1 MAISSRA
8 RLSPMLDS
16 FCGMDLKLGATLIS
30 LFAVLNKV
38 AGAYGMLAVLLAG
51 STALSQPIG
60 QLTMYVYSIA
70 SLVLFIWGLQKIG
83 EENGPKSL
91 IYAHLFALDHLVGTL
106 YTGLFAAIWYLYTP
120 HDGRRIANSDAQKA
134 MMGSNTGTGLDDAA
148 RVEAAMG
155 VWKSERGFSGA
166 VLVIGWLLKVYFI
179 LCLYSYAL
187 HVRRGTYSQ
196 LPKSSY
202 NTIPS
207 SKFVTPGS
215 SPLAGRSRQHTRNS
229 STGGPQYSHLRGNS
243 IASTF
248 EGGGTLAETLWE
260 DKEDLELQRANSGL
274 LTSAPPGSGG
284 GGGGTSSKTTI
295 SPRLNS
301 VPMFSPSTLPSSS
314 TPQGEPPL
322 SPAFAKGT
330 GMNRTNSTTGS
341 ILSLSTNGTAPEL
354 GPDGPGNSNGGGG
367 TSTRLR
373 SGSGSENPFAS
384 ILGRMSGET
393 TR

>member
-1 MAISSRA
+1 MAISRA

-51 STALSQPIG
+51 GNALSQPLG

-70 SLVLFIWGLQKIG
+70 SLVVFIWGLQKIG

-91 IYAHLFALDHLVGTL
+91 IYAHLFAVDHLVGTL
-106 YTGLFAAIWYLYTP
+106 YTSLFAAIWYLYTP

-134 MMGSNTGTGLDDAA
+134 MMGTNTGTGLDDAG

-166 VLVIGWLLKVYFI
+166 VLLIGWTLKVYFI

-207 SKFVTPGS
+207 SKFITPGS
-215 SPLAGRSRQHTRNS
+215 SPAPGRSRQHTRNS

-243 IASTF
+243 IASTAGGF
-248 EGGGTLAETLWE
+248 EGTFAETLWE
-260 DKEDLELQRANSGL
+260 DREDLENQR
-274 LTSAPPGSGG
+274 GG
-284 GGGGTSSKTTI
+284 GGSSLGLTAGGLQTPASSSI
-295 SPRLNS
+295 SPRVNS
-301 VPMFSPSTLPSSS
+301 IPAFSPSLSNSS
-314 TPQGEPPL
+314 TIPTEPP

-330 GMNRTNSTTGS
+330 GMNRTNSTTGNTLT
-341 ILSLSTNGTAPEL
+341 LS
-354 GPDGPGNSNGGGG
+354 SNGGAGEGASASVQEGG
-367 TSTRLR
+367 RLR

-384 ILGRMSGET
+384 ILGRMSGEM

>member
-1 MAISSRA
+1 MAISRA

-51 STALSQPIG
+51 GNALSQPVG

-70 SLVLFIWGLQKIG
+70 SLVVFIWGLQKIG

-106 YTGLFAAIWYLYTP
+106 YTSLFAAIWYLYTP

-134 MMGSNTGTGLDDAA
+134 MMGSNTGTGLDDAG

-166 VLVIGWLLKVYFI
+166 VLLIGWMLKVYFI

-207 SKFVTPGS
+207 SKFATPGS
-215 SPLAGRSRQHTRNS
+215 ASSNGSARSRQHTRNS

-243 IASTF
+243 IASTA
-248 EGGGTLAETLWE
+248 GGFDNTYAETLWE
-260 DKEDLELQRANSGL
+260 DRDDLENQKVGGASLGL
-274 LTSAPPGSGG
+274 TARGLETPA
-284 GGGGTSSKTTI
+284 SSSI

-301 VPMFSPSTLPSSS
+301 VPAFSPALSNSS
-314 TPQGEPPL
+314 TVPTEPP

-330 GMNRTNSTTGS
+330 GMQRTNSTTGNT
-341 ILSLSTNGTAPEL
+341 LSLS
-354 GPDGPGNSNGGGG
+354 SNGAAGEGASASTPEGG
-367 TSTRLR
+367 RLR
-373 SGSGSENPFAS
+373 SGSGSENPFAN
-384 ILGRMSGET
+384 ILGRMSGEV

>member
-1 MAISSRA
+1 MAISRA
-8 RLSPMLDS
+8 HLSPMLDS

-51 STALSQPIG
+51 GSALSQPVG

-70 SLVLFIWGLQKIG
+70 SLAVFIWGLQKIG

-91 IYAHLFALDHLVGTL
+91 VYAHLFAIDHLVGTL
-106 YTGLFAAIWYLYTP
+106 YTSLFAAIWYLYTP

-134 MMGSNTGTGLDDAA
+134 MMGNNTGTGLDDVG

-155 VWKSERGFSGA
+155 VWQSERGFSGA
-166 VLVIGWLLKVYFI
+166 VLVIGWMLKVYFI

-215 SPLAGRSRQHTRNS
+215 SPISRRHVRNS
-229 STGGPQYSHLRGNS
+229 STGGPSYSHLRGNS
-243 IASTF
+243 IASTAAGF
-248 EGGGTLAETLWE
+248 DTEGTLAETLWE
-260 DKEDLELQRANSGL
+260 ERDDFDSRGSLGL
-274 LTSAPPGSGG
+274 STLGASAGG
-284 GGGGTSSKTTI
+284 ATPASSSI
-295 SPRLNS
+295 SPRVNS
-301 VPMFSPSTLPSSS
+301 VPTLSPALSHSS
-314 TPQGEPPL
+314 TQPTEPP

-330 GMNRTNSTTGS
+330 GMVRSNSSANTKDGNENGS
-341 ILSLSTNGTAPEL
+341 AS
-354 GPDGPGNSNGGGG
+354 GG
-367 TSTRLR
+367 RLR
-373 SGSGSENPFAS
+373 AGSTSRSAANTPNANEASNPFAS
-384 ILGRMSGET
+384 ILGRMSSEAA
-393 TR
+393 R

>member
-1 MAISSRA
+1 MAISRA

-51 STALSQPIG
+51 GNALSQPVG

-70 SLVLFIWGLQKIG
+70 SLVVFIWGLQKIG

-106 YTGLFAAIWYLYTP
+106 YTSLFAAIWYLYTP

-134 MMGSNTGTGLDDAA
+134 MMGSNTGSGLDDAG

-166 VLVIGWLLKVYFI
+166 VLLIGWMLKVYFI

-202 NTIPS
+202 NTVPS
-207 SKFVTPGS
+207 TKFSTSGA
-215 SPLAGRSRQHTRNS
+215 SPSARSRQHTRNS

-243 IASTF
+243 VASTA
-248 EGGGTLAETLWE
+248 GGYDPTSYGETLWE
-260 DKEDLELQRANSGL
+260 DREDIETQRGGSSSLGLKAGNLE
-274 LTSAPPGSGG
+274 AP
-284 GGGGTSSKTTI
+284 TASSTI
-295 SPRLNS
+295 SPRLNTI
-301 VPMFSPSTLPSSS
+301 PTFSPSLSSS
-314 TPQGEPPL
+314 GEPT

-330 GMNRTNSTTGS
+330 GLSRTNSTTGNT
-341 ILSLSTNGTAPEL
+341 LSL
-354 GPDGPGNSNGGGG
+354 NSNGAAGEGASASVPEGG
-367 TSTRLR
+367 RLR
-373 SGSGSENPFAS
+373 SGSGSENPFAN
-384 ILGRMSGET
+384 ILGRMSGEV

>member
-1 MAISSRA
+1 MAISRA

-51 STALSQPIG
+51 GSTLSQPVG
-60 QLTMYVYSIA
+60 QLTMYAYSIA
-70 SLVLFIWGLQKIG
+70 SLVVFIWGLQKIG

-106 YTGLFAAIWYLYTP
+106 YTSLFAAIWYLYTP

-134 MMGSNTGTGLDDAA
+134 MMGSNTGTGLDDAG

-166 VLVIGWLLKVYFI
+166 VLVIGWMLKVYFI
-179 LCLYSYAL
+179 MCLYSYAL

-207 SKFVTPGS
+207 SKFITPGS
-215 SPLAGRSRQHTRNS
+215 SPSTARSRQHTRNS

-243 IASTF
+243 IASTA
-248 EGGGTLAETLWE
+248 GGFDNTYAETLWE
-260 DKEDLELQRANSGL
+260 DRDDVESQQQQQQHR
-274 LTSAPPGSGG
+274 GG
-284 GGGGTSSKTTI
+284 GASSLGLSATTPASSSV

-301 VPMFSPSTLPSSS
+301 IPAFSPALSTSSTLA
-314 TPQGEPPL
+314 TEPP

-330 GMNRTNSTTGS
+330 GMNRTNSTTGNT
-341 ILSLSTNGTAPEL
+341 LSLSSNGAAGEGASATAPE
-354 GPDGPGNSNGGGG
+354 GG
-367 TSTRLR
+367 RLR

>member
-1 MAISSRA
+1 
-8 RLSPMLDS
+8 
-16 FCGMDLKLGATLIS
+16 
-30 LFAVLNKV
+30 
-38 AGAYGMLAVLLAG
+38 MLAVLLAG
-51 STALSQPIG
+51 GNALSQPIG

-70 SLVLFIWGLQKIG
+70 TLVVFIWGLKKIG

-106 YTGLFAAIWYLYTP
+106 YTSLFAAIWYLYTP

-134 MMGSNTGTGLDDAA
+134 MMGSNTGTGLDDAG

-166 VLVIGWLLKVYFI
+166 VLLIGWMLKVYFI

-207 SKFVTPGS
+207 SKFSTPGS
-215 SPLAGRSRQHTRNS
+215 SSANGSARSRQHTRNS

-243 IASTF
+243 IASTAGEF
-248 EGGGTLAETLWE
+248 DHAYAETLWE
-260 DKEDLELQRANSGL
+260 DREDKEASR
-274 LTSAPPGSGG
+274 
-284 GGGGTSSKTTI
+284 GTSLGLAPGGFETPASSSI
-295 SPRLNS
+295 SPRVNS
-301 VPMFSPSTLPSSS
+301 VPAFSPALSTSS
-314 TPQGEPPL
+314 TIPTEPP

-330 GMNRTNSTTGS
+330 GMNRSNSTTGNT
-341 ILSLSTNGTAPEL
+341 LSLT
-354 GPDGPGNSNGGGG
+354 SNGAAGEGASASIPEGG
-367 TSTRLR
+367 RLR

-384 ILGRMSGET
+384 ILGRMSGEA

>member
-1 MAISSRA
+1 MAISRA

-51 STALSQPIG
+51 GNALSQPVG

-70 SLVLFIWGLQKIG
+70 SLVVFIWGLQKIG
-83 EENGPKSL
+83 EENGPKAL
-91 IYAHLFALDHLVGTL
+91 IYAHLFAVDHLVGTL
-106 YTGLFAAIWYLYTP
+106 YTSLFAAIWYLYTP

-134 MMGSNTGTGLDDAA
+134 MMGSNTGTGLDDAG

-166 VLVIGWLLKVYFI
+166 VLLIGWMLKVYFI

-202 NTIPS
+202 NTVPS
-207 SKFVTPGS
+207 AKFVTPGAS
-215 SPLAGRSRQHTRNS
+215 SSNGSARSRQHTRNS

-243 IASTF
+243 IASTAGGF
-248 EGGGTLAETLWE
+248 DNGYGETIWEDGDDVETQIGGGSTSL
-260 DKEDLELQRANSGL
+260 GL
-274 LTSAPPGSGG
+274 KAGG
-284 GGGGTSSKTTI
+284 GLDTPASSSI

-301 VPMFSPSTLPSSS
+301 VPAFSPALSNSSTAPTEPSS
-314 TPQGEPPL
+314 
-322 SPAFAKGT
+322 PAYAKGT
-330 GMNRTNSTTGS
+330 GMNRTNSTSGNT
-341 ILSLSTNGTAPEL
+341 LSLT
-354 GPDGPGNSNGGGG
+354 SNGAAGEGASASIAEGG
-367 TSTRLR
+367 RLR

-384 ILGRMSGET
+384 ILGRMSGEA